1 MKPMISPTQSE
12 LACHYTMNVSI
23 VLFKI
28 KYKTNKNIKKIIL
41 KTNKLGIDKMK
52 KKKYHTVRTVP
63 KSNRTIVEIGKIDT
77 PNTCTQIHDCSL
89 SWYNNNIILQR
100 SNCHIYPRK

>member
-1 MKPMISPTQSE
+1 MISPTQSE
-12 LACHYTMNVSI
+12 LACNYTMNVSI

-52 KKKYHTVRTVP
+52 EKKIPHCQNSS

-77 PNTCTQIHDCSL
+77 PNTCTQIHDRSL